1 MVHVCM
7 IGELISKFRE
17 LVNTDDKYEIER
29 ESILLRKYIKTTLES
44 KGYQWFTPNKKGCSM
59 FYKPN
64 VFHDCSLKS
73 LFNILVEKETIQASV
88 IVLIK

>member
-1 MVHVCM
+1 MM
-7 IGELISKFRE
+7 GALISKFRE
-17 LVNTDDKYEIER
+17 LVDTDKYEIER

-44 KGYQWFTPNKKGCSM
+44 KGYQWFIPNKKGCSM